1 MNCTRQPFTFT
12 LITLTL
18 HNGIELDK
26 SNCPRMLRRLLVWQY
41 QNSYLDIAVWYLYLS
56 NSIKISTNTETAM
69 LSKGGCCTNCKLLSS
84 DKLRK
89 RTVWAH
95 FTALNRCPLINI
107 GDRLI
112 NCWFYSSH
120 CGSLSTAD
128 WSTAHCLM
136 IMMHC
141 LMTMMSS
148 WWLWC
153 TVWWLWWAHDD
164 NDEFKMIK
172 MHCMHRN
179 VLSCKFHSTAL
190 FTKFSGFFYSEWVIN
205 IHWLSFIDLSI
216 KQDLLMMYIP
226 RYPLRGGQ
234 CSLFS
239 TMRFLSDVLKKNIDL
254 NVFDDVWKKPK
265 HRINDASNDVNRP
278 PLGIRAFL

>member
-1 MNCTRQPFTFT
+1 MQRSRDINLTWRFFHNDASQILWCTELCMWHQRNLLWHQRNLFTQTMPLSMGQGCRQGSSYESIRIVIWT
-12 LITLTL
+12 LP
-18 HNGIELDK
+18 
-26 SNCPRMLRRLLVWQY
+26 S
-41 QNSYLDIAVWYLYLS
+41 DIC
-56 NSIKISTNTETAM
+56 ICQTQSTNTETAM
-69 LSKGGCCTNCKLLSS
+69 LSKEGCCTNCKLLSS

-153 TVWWLWWAHDD
+153 TAWW
-164 NDEFKMIK
+164 
-172 MHCMHRN
+172 
-179 VLSCKFHSTAL
+179 S
-190 FTKFSGFFYSEWVIN
+190 
-205 IHWLSFIDLSI
+205 
-216 KQDLLMMYIP
+216 
-226 RYPLRGGQ
+226 
-234 CSLFS
+234 
-239 TMRFLSDVLKKNIDL
+239 
-254 NVFDDVWKKPK
+254 
-265 HRINDASNDVNRP
+265 
-278 PLGIRAFL
+278 